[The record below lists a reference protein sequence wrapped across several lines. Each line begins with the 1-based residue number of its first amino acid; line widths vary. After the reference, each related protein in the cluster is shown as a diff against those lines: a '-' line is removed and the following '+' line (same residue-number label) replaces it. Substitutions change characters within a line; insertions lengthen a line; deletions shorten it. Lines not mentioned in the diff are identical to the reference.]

1 MSWKVYV
8 HWVPNGKVYVGITS
22 MNVEDRWRADGSGYA
37 GQLFYR
43 AIEKYGWE
51 NITHRILAEVET
63 QQEAENLEVQYIEQF
78 NSTDRSFGYNVCS
91 GGYVNA
97 GFHFN
102 HTPEAKLK
110 ISEASKG
117 RPVSEAQRQRLREA
131 RRNFKQTEI
140 AKERIRLAAL
150 SMSQETKDKISEAV
164 KARWQ
169 EGRYAN
175 RKLPSTSPWNKGL
188 TKEDPRVAKYARQTG
203 EFKHTDES
211 KRKMSEA
218 KKGKLP
224 HNAKRVMCVETG
236 VEYVSASDA
245 CRRTGI
251 NNITLAANDSTKTAG
266 GYHWRYL

>member
-1 MSWKVYV
+1 MSWKVYI
-8 HWVPNGKVYVGITS
+8 HRVPNGRVYVGVTS
-22 MNVEDRWRADGSGYA
+22 MNVEDRWRADGSGYK

-43 AIEKYGWE
+43 AIKKYGWK
-51 NITHRILAEVET
+51 NITHEILAEVET
-63 QQEAENLEVQYIEQF
+63 QQEAENLEVNYIAQF
-78 NSTDRSFGYNVCS
+78 NSTDRRFGYNVCS

-110 ISEASKG
+110 ISRASKG
-117 RPVSEAQRQRLREA
+117 HSVSHKQRQKLREA
-131 RRNFKQTEI
+131 RKNFRQTEE

-150 SMSQETKDKISEAV
+150 SMSQETKDKISASV
-164 KARWQ
+164 RARWQ

-175 RKLPSTSPWNKGL
+175 RKSPSVPPWNKGL
-188 TKEDPRVAKYARQTG
+188 TKEDPRVAKCVRKPG

-224 HNAKRVMCVETG
+224 HNAKRVVCVETG

-251 NNITLAANDSTKTAG
+251 NNITLAANNSNKTAG